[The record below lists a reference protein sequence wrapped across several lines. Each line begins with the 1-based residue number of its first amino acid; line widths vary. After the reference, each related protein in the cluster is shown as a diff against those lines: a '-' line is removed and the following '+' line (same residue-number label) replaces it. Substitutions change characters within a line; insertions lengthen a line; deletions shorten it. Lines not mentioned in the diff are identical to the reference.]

1 MRTIKMNLEFNDETW
16 EQNFEW
22 LVNEV
27 KNNSLKKITYVNSD
41 LKAEFTTRK
50 LFVSSLGTLAQ
61 VNRSASRW
69 GQVCF
74 LPKHFTITKA
84 YYEST
89 HDEVTVNHLEKF
101 KKAFTRKVHPN
112 LWADLQEGYG
122 NLDIDDFI
130 AWRDKNRPADGRYIW
145 YVSEYSRAM
154 GLRIITENCYKTT
167 TIKSHNPNNCVG
179 GDRDWNYYSCIENI
193 KKHLDNQEG
202 FYYSWTAGY
211 DVSVEG
217 RLHEDGIYRA
227 YLNLEYK
234 GCGNGHYYLLINENT
249 AVFAEDD

>member
-1 MRTIKMNLEFNDETW
+1 MRTIKINLEFNDETW
-16 EQNFEW
+16 EQNFGW
-22 LVNEV
+22 LINEV
-27 KNNSLKKITYVNSD
+27 KNNSLKKITYVNND

-61 VNRSASRW
+61 VNRGASRW

-130 AWRDKNRPADGRYIW
+130 AWRDKNRPADGHYIW
-145 YVSEYSRAM
+145 YVSEYSKVM
-154 GLRIITENCYKTT
+154 GLRIISENCYKTT

-193 KKHLDNQEG
+193 KELLDNQE
-202 FYYSWTAGY
+202 
-211 DVSVEG
+211 
-217 RLHEDGIYRA
+217 
-227 YLNLEYK
+227 
-234 GCGNGHYYLLINENT
+234 
-249 AVFAEDD
+249 